1 MESYLIQHRQL
12 ILTLSELIYH
22 VMSLDY
28 RKLYVEVWVTLLL
41 AQVTFVHANAPS
53 LIHQKQYVTVN
64 HNSKSN
70 SFHRKSTSFEQI
82 RFIQMAWPYVIDF
95 L

>member
-41 AQVTFVHANAPS
+41 AQVTFVRADAS
-53 LIHQKQYVTVN
+53 YLIHLKQYLTLGE
-64 HNSKSN
+64 KS
-70 SFHRKSTSFEQI
+70 I
-82 RFIQMAWPYVIDF
+82 
-95 L
+95 LG